1 LRYAEMFERLLGM
14 YPHPDGGRWTGP
26 KMEEATGGFV
36 NASYFSNLLNGRIKQ
51 PGLDKLKAI
60 AEAMDFPP
68 ELWLEEPER
77 WGKRL
82 APERG
87 RSSSEASLAKL
98 LDNLFESIPDE
109 RTSRPLS
116 EAEIARRS
124 AGKLTMQEI
133 RDMRAGKLT
142 NPNMEQI
149 LALSAAFDVDPSYW
163 FRRGKK
169 QPLVDQRTV
178 EALRDRDNR
187 LLLHRSLNLSKDHKD
202 MLLIL
207 MEQLKERD
215 KD

>member
-1 LRYAEMFERLLGM
+1 MFKRLLEM
-14 YPHPDGGRWTGP
+14 YPHPDSGRWTGP

-36 NASYFSNLLNGRIKQ
+36 NAAYFSNLLNGRIKQ

-60 AEAMDFPP
+60 AEAMGFPP

-77 WGKRL
+77 WGQRL
-82 APERG
+82 APDQR
-87 RSSSEASLAKL
+87 RPSPEASLANL

-109 RTSRPLS
+109 RTGRPLS
-116 EAEIARRS
+116 EAEVARRS
-124 AGKLTMQEI
+124 AGKLTAQEI

-142 NPNMEQI
+142 NPTMEQI
-149 LALSAAFDVDPSYW
+149 LALSAALDVDPSYW

-187 LLLHRSLNLSKDHKD
+187 LLLHRSLGLSKDHKD

-207 MEQLKERD
+207 MEQLKERE

>member
-1 LRYAEMFERLLGM
+1 LRYAEMFKRLLEM

-26 KMEEATGGFV
+26 RMEEATGGFV

-60 AEAMDFPP
+60 AEAMGFPP

-77 WGKRL
+77 WGERL
-82 APERG
+82 APDR
-87 RSSSEASLAKL
+87 RRPSPEASLAKL
-98 LDNLFESIPDE
+98 LDNLFESMPDE
-109 RTSRPLS
+109 RTGGALS
-116 EAEIARRS
+116 EAEAARRS
-124 AGKLTMQEI
+124 AGKLTAQEI

-149 LALSAAFDVDPSYW
+149 LALSAVFDVDPSYW

-178 EALRDRDNR
+178 EALRDQENR
-187 LLLHRSLNLSKDHKD
+187 LLLHRSLDLSKDHKD
-202 MLLIL
+202 MLLVL

>member
-1 LRYAEMFERLLGM
+1 MQ
-14 YPHPDGGRWTGP
+14 
-26 KMEEATGGFV
+26 EATGGFV

-68 ELWLEEPER
+68 QLWLEEPER
-77 WGKRL
+77 WGRSP
-82 APERG
+82 APAQSSR
-87 RSSSEASLAKL
+87 SSEASLSKL
-98 LDNLFESIPDE
+98 LNNLFESMPDE
-109 RTSRPLS
+109 RTGRPLS

-124 AGKLTMQEI
+124 AGRLTTQEI
-133 RDMRAGKLT
+133 RDMRAGNVT
-142 NPNMEQI
+142 NPTMEQL

-163 FRRGKK
+163 LRRGTK

-178 EALRDRDNR
+178 EALRDRENR
-187 LLLHRSLNLSKDHKD
+187 LLLHRSLDLSKDHKD

-215 KD
+215 ED